1 MKLNKREIEIV
12 RCALSDYHYQFIDDT
27 SNQDLLIEIVTLLK
41 KIENGNKN
49 TISGVRHLQQ

>member
-1 MKLNKREIEIV
+1 MKLNKREAEIV

-41 KIENGNKN
+41 KIENENKN
-49 TISGVRHLQQ
+49 